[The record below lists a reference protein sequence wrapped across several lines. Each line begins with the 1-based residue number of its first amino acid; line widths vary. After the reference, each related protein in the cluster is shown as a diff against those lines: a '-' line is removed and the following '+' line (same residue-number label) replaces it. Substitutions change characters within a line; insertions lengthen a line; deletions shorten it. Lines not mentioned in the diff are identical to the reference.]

1 MLCSANQTEWGLLFK
16 YYKDITDFCKYLQNN
31 LHIWIVMEKNP
42 VLVFVYSRN
51 TVVYEGNNFSI
62 LLDMIIVNV

>member
-1 MLCSANQTEWGLLFK
+1 MGGLLFK
-16 YYKDITDFCKYLQNN
+16 YYKDITDFCKYPQNN
-31 LHIWIVMEKNP
+31 LHIWIVVAKIP